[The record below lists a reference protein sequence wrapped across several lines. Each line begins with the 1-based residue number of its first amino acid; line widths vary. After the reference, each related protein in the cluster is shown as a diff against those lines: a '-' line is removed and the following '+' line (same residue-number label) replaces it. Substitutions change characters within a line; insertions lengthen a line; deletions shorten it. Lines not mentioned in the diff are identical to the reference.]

1 MTRIP
6 SPTRRR
12 ALLAGA
18 VAAGVTSVALVASPA
33 GAGPVVTGT
42 GPAAVA
48 AAAFENAPIG
58 YGAGTTG
65 GAGGATVTVTTL
77 AQLVT
82 EAKSTGA
89 KTIKVSGM
97 LRGTEQIYV
106 TSDKTIVGVGAGSG
120 LTGAGLFIKKAHN
133 VIVRNLRISLAK
145 APVDLIQIQKSDHV
159 WIDHNELFNDR
170 THDKD
175 YYDGLLDIN
184 HGSTDVTVS
193 WNHLHDHFKGS
204 LVGHSDKNAAEDAS
218 IRVTYGHNW
227 FSNVDS
233 RLPRIRFGHLHA
245 YDNLFENAPT
255 SGIHCLMNA
264 QCLIQ
269 NNVFVQVNLP
279 VWTTEDSP
287 VDGYANASGNDYGG
301 AAPVITRTGTFT
313 SPPYA
318 FTLDPTAQVAAEV
331 RAGAGTGKVG

>member
-1 MTRIP
+1 MTRTP
-6 SPTRRR
+6 SLR
-12 ALLAGA
+12 ALTAVA
-18 VAAGVTSVALVASPA
+18 VAAGVTAVAVAASPA
-33 GAGPVVTGT
+33 GAGPAPAAIGY
-42 GPAAVA
+42 GSAAAVA
-48 AAAFENAPIG
+48 VAPESAPVG

-65 GAGGATVTVTTL
+65 GAGGTTVTVTTI
-77 AQLVT
+77 AQLTT
-82 EAKSTGA
+82 EAGSAGA
-89 KTIKVSGM
+89 KTIKISGM
-97 LRGTEQIYV
+97 LQGSDQIYV
-106 TSDKTIVGVGAGSG
+106 TSDKTIVGVGADSG

-170 THDKD
+170 LHDKD

-204 LVGHSDKNAAEDAS
+204 LVGHSDKNGTEDAS

-227 FSNVDS
+227 FGNVEA

-245 YDNLFENAPT
+245 YNNLFENAPT
-255 SGIHCLMNA
+255 SGIHCLMEA
-264 QCLIQ
+264 QCLVQ
-269 NNVFVQVNLP
+269 NNVFVHVNLP
-279 VWTTEDSP
+279 IWTTEDSP
-287 VDGYANASGNDYGG
+287 VDGYANAVGNDYGG

-318 FTLDPTAQVAAEV
+318 VTLDPTAQVAAEV
-331 RAGAGTGKVG
+331 RAGTGTGKVG